1 MFSIDAGEEN
11 GQRRSGLG
19 IWDRGDYP
27 ITDALEAMLRIQ
39 KLPRA
44 QQEGEWSKFAAS
56 HPGDTQRAY
65 RGRVGDHS
73 VGLRLMDR
81 DGHDSLR
88 LRVNPD
94 KIAGYA
100 VFGRQRE
107 RDEPVPA
114 GHGRALGPA
123 ATFGAL
129 EPSAIPRN
137 FGNTA
142 EFCPADPLDPLSRS
156 KNQDLRRSQK
166 ADEGVGSGPGGPPHD
181 YLTSMLF
188 SYDAASHRSTRASM
202 AASAIAPSTPASPPS
217 AGGTMYSAIRSR
229 ISGAWM

>member
-1 MFSIDAGEEN
+1 VFSIDAGEEN

-39 KLPRA
+39 KLLQA

-81 DGHDSLR
+81 DGHDSLH

-94 KIAGYA
+94 GS
-100 VFGRQRE
+100 
-107 RDEPVPA
+107 PVMQFLDASGNVTSQFPPA
-114 GHGRALGPA
+114 
-123 ATFGAL
+123 T
-129 EPSAIPRN
+129 
-137 FGNTA
+137 
-142 EFCPADPLDPLSRS
+142 
-156 KNQDLRRSQK
+156 
-166 ADEGVGSGPGGPPHD
+166 
-181 YLTSMLF
+181 
-188 SYDAASHRSTRASM
+188 DAH
-202 AASAIAPSTPASPPS
+202 
-217 AGGTMYSAIRSR
+217 
-229 ISGAWM
+229 